1 LIDNEALAQSS
12 ILAVLIQLQT
22 FAQENQNSMIQQF
35 FLQSKYAELS
45 GIFKKAKA
53 ADRVKAVEL
62 LTVLDPTNAPKYK
75 EALK

>member
-1 LIDNEALAQSS
+1 
-12 ILAVLIQLQT
+12 
-22 FAQENQNSMIQQF
+22 
-35 FLQSKYAELS
+35 LS

-75 EALK
+75 EALQ